1 MPSHLRIIL
10 AVGLSLPAR
19 SDRHRAKQEGRE
31 LARGVLAP
39 SHGARP
45 PWTSAPLSY
54 CFAFLSSLSLS
65 HSLAL
70 PSTSMAMASPVK
82 PESHSPI
89 EAEEK
94 EEAAKHE
101 TGEEGE
107 EGEDDDE
114 EDDECFFESFDR
126 VPSKVSFCV
135 DLPSDSDDDEFD
147 DVRMSFSSAVCPT
160 GDLRCATFSREEF
173 LAENRDDHDVGGDRK
188 KPAGGGFDYDVW
200 MDEQM
205 PIKERRRRLL
215 QGIGLASN
223 KNLAAATLRLRGSMR
238 GSMRGSIRKPA
249 VDAPAAPLPPL
260 PQSPQEAT
268 PPAPSPAPC
277 SATEQPALTRC
288 RSDTALAA
296 VEPRPTLFRTASAPA
311 ALCIL
316 RDTTEGEDGG
326 GGTVADENKNM
337 DDGKE
342 IADVSKDE
350 AKGRLNLP
358 VSMEEFERFFGH
370 SPIVKELMR
379 RVKLGGGEKNSNK
392 AVAGGNK
399 PPKSGKGKKGG
410 GWLKNIKFVAST
422 VGLISE
428 KEKCGTASTKSASS
442 ATSATLATSTGEN
455 PSSSELMK
463 VGKYGKS
470 NKELTGLYMSQ
481 EIQAH
486 QGSIWTIKFSWDGH
500 YLASAGEDTVVQV
513 WQVQECDIFSSPLR
527 RQESRN
533 QRSSPA
539 LGRPPSTKK
548 TKRTKSAKRTLPDYI
563 VLPEVIFSLSDKPF
577 CSFEGHKEDVLDLCW
592 SKSQHLLSS
601 SMDKSVRLWDIETK
615 TCLKLFA
622 HNDYVTCIQFNPVD
636 DGYFIS
642 GSLDAKVRVWSVP
655 ERQVVDWTD
664 LHEMVTAACYT
675 PDGQGALIGS
685 HKGNCKIY
693 KITDRKLSQEGQIE
707 IKNKKKKKQA
717 PKITGFQFAPDNP
730 SEAMITSADSQVRVF
745 EDQKRIHKFRGFRN
759 TSSQISAWYTV
770 DGRYVV
776 CASEDSH
783 VYVWKREAAA
793 AAAKGKSTTRSHEHF
808 FCKDVSVAVPWPSAG
823 STCAPLSQMPS
834 ADEQPPLA
842 ATDSQ
847 RLTASSLDQDP
858 FPSGRS
864 SSSVP
869 PIPKKSHSEQEL
881 SSLDEAGPGGAGGSL
896 SPSAV
901 DGGSTSAPEDSSVST
916 HLSESVAA
924 SSAPSKAK
932 GSAGGEQ
939 TNAWGLVVVTAG
951 LGGEIRVFQNFGLPV
966 RIK

>member
-1 MPSHLRIIL
+1 MTMP
-10 AVGLSLPAR
+10 
-19 SDRHRAKQEGRE
+19 
-31 LARGVLAP
+31 
-39 SHGARP
+39 
-45 PWTSAPLSY
+45 
-54 CFAFLSSLSLS
+54 
-65 HSLAL
+65 
-70 PSTSMAMASPVK
+70 SPVK
-82 PESHSPI
+82 PGNHRQN

-94 EEAAKHE
+94 EEAAAKHE
-101 TGEEGE
+101 TEEEGE
-107 EGEDDDE
+107 EEEDDE
-114 EDDECFFESFDR
+114 EDEECFFESFDR
-126 VPSKVSFCV
+126 VPSRVSFCL

-173 LAENRDDHDVGGDRK
+173 LAEHRDDHDVGGDRK

-223 KNLAAATLRLRGSMR
+223 KNLAAATLRLRS
-238 GSMRGSIRKPA
+238 SIRKPA
-249 VDAPAAPLPPL
+249 VDAPTAPLPPL
-260 PQSPQEAT
+260 PQSPPAAT

-277 SATEQPALTRC
+277 SATEQPALSRC
-288 RSDTALAA
+288 RSDTALAVA
-296 VEPRPTLFRTASAPA
+296 VPHPTLFRTASAPP

-316 RDTTEGEDGG
+316 RDTIEGEDGG
-326 GGTVADENKNM
+326 GGTVTDENKNV

-342 IADVSKDE
+342 IADASKDE

-358 VSMEEFERFFGH
+358 VMEEFERFFGH

-379 RVKLGGGEKNSNK
+379 RVKIGGGEKSSNK

-410 GWLKNIKFVAST
+410 GWLKNIKSVAST

-428 KEKCGTASTKSASS
+428 KEKGCATSAKSASS
-442 ATSATLATSTGEN
+442 ATSATSATSTGEN
-455 PSSSELMK
+455 SSSSELMK

-481 EIQAH
+481 EIHAH

-527 RQESRN
+527 RQESRS

-548 TKRTKSAKRTLPDYI
+548 TTKRTKSVKRTLPDYI
-563 VLPEVIFSLSDKPF
+563 VLPEVIFSLSDKPL
-577 CSFEGHKEDVLDLCW
+577 CSFEGHKEDVLDLSW

-601 SMDKSVRLWDIETK
+601 SMDKTVRLWNIETK

-685 HKGNCKIY
+685 HKGNCRIY

-707 IKNKKKKKQA
+707 IKNKKKKKQP

-730 SEAMITSADSQVRVF
+730 SEVMITSADSQVRVF

-783 VYVWKREAAA
+783 VYVWKREAAGA

-834 ADEQPPLA
+834 AAEQPPLA

-847 RLTASSLDQDP
+847 RSTEASLDQD
-858 FPSGRS
+858 SGRS
-864 SSSVP
+864 SSSLP
-869 PIPKKSHSEQEL
+869 PLPKKSGSEQSL
-881 SSLDEAGPGGAGGSL
+881 SSLDETGRSGAGGSL

-901 DGGSTSAPEDSSVST
+901 DGGSASAQEDTSVSS
-916 HLSESVAA
+916 HPSESVAA

-932 GSAGGEQ
+932 GSAGGGGAAAAAEQ